1 MNNKLVG
8 AVFCLVSAI
17 LMSARYIAAAVLMS
31 SAQSWSSELFQ
42 AGLSYV
48 GSPLKI
54 ASIASLVVGI
64 VFIGCGIYRDVK
76 DRSVR

>member
-54 ASIASLVVGI
+54 ASIASLVAGI
-64 VFIGCGIYRDVK
+64 AFIGCGIYRDLK
-76 DRSVR
+76 GRNAR